1 MDQWQRIHPRQFHA
15 RRYRASHAALRA
27 RQSLA
32 HAQIPS
38 GWMGWPYIDTLYDY
52 AQFIKD
58 RDEAQHTGAIAS
70 LPEVHWNTP
79 VAIIGAGAA
88 VA

>member
-1 MDQWQRIHPRQFHA
+1 MDQWQRLHRRQFHI
-15 RRYRASHAALRA
+15 RRYRDSHAARRP